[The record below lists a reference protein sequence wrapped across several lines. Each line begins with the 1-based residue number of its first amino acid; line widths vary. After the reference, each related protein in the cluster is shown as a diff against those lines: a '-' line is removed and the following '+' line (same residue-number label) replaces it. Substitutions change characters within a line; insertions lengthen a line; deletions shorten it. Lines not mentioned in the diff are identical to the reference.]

1 MTKIKYSNDRH
12 KKFANRSCFKLF
24 QLKCFGLFC
33 KGGGLNLS
41 WSCLDGESQSWHFQK
56 VSLDSQ
62 ENLDTFK
69 KLISMIEISLD
80 NLDANLDADKS
91 FTKVSF

>member
-24 QLKCFGLFC
+24 QLKCFGLFR
-33 KGGGLNLS
+33 KGEGLNLS
-41 WSCLDGESQSWHFQK
+41 GSCFHRESQSRHFQK
-56 VSLDSQ
+56 VSLGSR

-69 KLISMIEISLD
+69 KLISMIKISPG

-91 FTKVSF
+91 